1 MEKTIHTENDAW
13 EAFAKACGSSN
24 HRAHDLFK
32 IERQTGCWVFRWAD
46 RTNMPMG
53 MAPWVVTDDGKAMRV
68 GIPLS
73 LKTVLAEIAENTE
86 NSEATAK

>member
-1 MEKTIHTENDAW
+1 MT
-13 EAFAKACGSSN
+13 
-24 HRAHDLFK
+24 
-32 IERQTGCWVFRWAD
+32 
-46 RTNMPMG
+46 MG
-53 MAPWVVTDDGKAMRV
+53 MAPWVVTDDGKVMRV

>member
-1 MEKTIHTENDAW
+1 M
-13 EAFAKACGSSN
+13 
-24 HRAHDLFK
+24 
-32 IERQTGCWVFRWAD
+32 FRWAD
-46 RTNMPMG
+46 RANMPMG

>member
-13 EAFAKACGSSN
+13 EAFAKACG
-24 HRAHDLFK
+24 
-32 IERQTGCWVFRWAD
+32 CWVFRWAD
-46 RTNMPMG
+46 RANMPMG